1 MISYELGFL
10 ESALQE
16 WESLDK
22 SIRIE
27 FERKL
32 HQRLSNPKIPSSAL
46 KGNLKSCYKIKSGHS
61 GYRLIY
67 LIDEESQQLVVIA
80 IGKRERLA
88 VYESSMLR
96 LITYFEGKNKNNPA
110 T

>member
-10 ESALQE
+10 ESALEE

-46 KGNLKSCYKIKSGHS
+46 KGTLKSCYKIKSART
-61 GYRLIY
+61 GYRLTY
-67 LIDEESQQLVVIA
+67 LIDEESKLLVVIA
-80 IGKRERLA
+80 IGKRERSA
-88 VYESSMLR
+88 VYESTTIR
-96 LITYFEGKNKNNPA
+96 LMKYFESKQ
-110 T
+110 